1 MKKLILFA
9 ILLFSLPSYAEP
21 TATSCY
27 NTGYSIA
34 SKAYIA
40 GDRSAFTPGVGAAKK
55 FMQHPCCT
63 CKNEFACMGLNA
75 AFQYV
80 QTYGPTKSTPKYQ
93 ENLQLMQMFDMG
105 MFGGQNYRREE
116 ILRNIFSQAKIDLLA
131 GLIKQTRELSFL
143 FQQKETTSFTI
154 ETLRLTANSE
164 QILQPSF

>member
-9 ILLFSLPSYAEP
+9 ILLLSLPSYAEP

-93 ENLQLMQMFDMG
+93 ENLQLMRMFDMG
-105 MFGGQNYRREE
+105 MFGG
-116 ILRNIFSQAKIDLLA
+116 
-131 GLIKQTRELSFL
+131 
-143 FQQKETTSFTI
+143 
-154 ETLRLTANSE
+154 
-164 QILQPSF
+164 